1 MLKKN
6 SKVLLYGGKS
16 TALIVNEMLSDIGI
30 KPKFIFDQYIRNK
43 QFKTKALFSNK
54 KKDLNRFIKE
64 TNFFFVCIGMMDG
77 KLRHHISKVL
87 LKKKLKQFSLISKNS
102 IIDKSVKFGDGI
114 LVMPNV
120 VVHKFSKIGDDCY
133 LNVNSIIDHE
143 CVIGNG
149 VHLMGS
155 CYVAGRVKI
164 EDYASIGANATIL
177 PDIKIGKNAIV
188 GAGSVVTK
196 NVKSN
201 EVVVGNPAKFL
212 RLNKKKYDFN
222 IL

>member
-6 SKVLLYGGKS
+6 SKILLYGGKS
-16 TALIVNEMLSDIGI
+16 TALIVNEMLNDIGI
-30 KPKFIFDQYIRNK
+30 KPKYIFDEYIK
-43 QFKTKALFSNK
+43 KISFKTKATFSNK
-54 KKDLNRFIKE
+54 KKDLNKFIEKS
-64 TNFFFVCIGMMDG
+64 NSFFVCIGMMDG
-77 KLRHHISKVL
+77 KLRHHISKIL
-87 LKKKLKQFSLISKNS
+87 REKKLKQFSLISRNS
-102 IIDKSVKFGDGI
+102 IIDKSVKIGNGT
-114 LVMPNV
+114 LAMPNV

-133 LNVNSIIDHE
+133 LNVNSIVDHE

-155 CYVAGRVKI
+155 CYVAGRVII
-164 EDYASIGANATIL
+164 EDYASVGANATIL